1 MNPRRRINHE
11 TNTNSLLQ
19 GAIDTMGKVIDKIDL
34 CINGNSTFDNEREMA
49 TGEQKKTFRQLKGDC
64 VSAIDD
70 LRFELDH
77 IYEAEGK

>member
-1 MNPRRRINHE
+1 MENIMKH
-11 TNTNSLLQ
+11 NTNSLLQ